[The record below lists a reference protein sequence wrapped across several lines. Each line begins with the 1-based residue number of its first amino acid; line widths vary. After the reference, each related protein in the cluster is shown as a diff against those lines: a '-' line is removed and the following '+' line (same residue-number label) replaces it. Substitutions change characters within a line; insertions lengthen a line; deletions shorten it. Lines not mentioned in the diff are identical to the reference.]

1 MSLLAPLPRS
11 AAILFAL
18 LLAAAGTACSDS
30 GGSSDVS
37 YSLPDTGGAD
47 QSTNFTPPDSNG
59 ATDTSSAT
67 DNQGSEIVIFDSG
80 SDGQEDSQ
88 VSDLQDDLGAPDT
101 VVPITSCA
109 SHCGV
114 YLESNDCHCHES
126 CLGDGSCCSD
136 FVAVCACK
144 NDANCDDA
152 NDCTTDTCKSSG
164 YCFQQPMKS
173 CCLDDSA
180 CSGGDTCHTPKCIS
194 GTCTLQPMDCDD
206 GIACTQD
213 YCDAGTCQH
222 KTAAAQCLIDGLCQ
236 KAGDQ
241 DPVSGGC
248 ATCDPA
254 KSQSAWTAKAGM
266 CAVGG
271 DCVKS
276 GVAKS
281 PSALCAICDPTKSTT
296 DWSVKSGSCLIDG
309 ACYSSG
315 QANPGS
321 DCQVCNATTSATAWS
336 GKSGTCAIDGVCY
349 KAGDVDPTSTCR
361 KCDPTKS
368 TSAWSVT
375 TGYCFIDGVC
385 AASGAKEASSGGCK
399 VCDTK
404 TPSAWTVKPAGT
416 TCSAGSSCITGAKCD
431 AAGSCSG
438 TKAANCCVTDDDC
451 TGDPSLSPEPCQFK
465 GCDKI
470 TTKCILKQ
478 LPGCCTTGVCC
489 DAGAMTYKEVG
500 TPCNTMV
507 VDWQYKCDADQGLKR
522 PIYYGCTG
530 TDASKCS
537 SSVPGYGDWVTSLKC
552 SMGDICVDNGTGS
565 LSCKT
570 P

>member
-281 PSALCAICDPTKSTT
+281 PSALCAICDPTKST
-296 DWSVKSGSCLIDG
+296 
-309 ACYSSG
+309 
-315 QANPGS
+315 
-321 DCQVCNATTSATAWS
+321 
-336 GKSGTCAIDGVCY
+336 
-349 KAGDVDPTSTCR
+349 
-361 KCDPTKS
+361 
-368 TSAWSVT
+368 SAWSVT